1 MQKVLGFGGFFFRS
15 QDPKALAQWYHDVLG
30 VRRTP
35 SDYAHAYWVQERGP
49 TVFQPFPHT
58 TEYFGNPANAFMLN
72 FRVPS
77 LAAMITQL
85 EAAGVEVEVDPQEH
99 PNGIFAR
106 FQDPEGN
113 PVAIW
118 QPKGDELSLP
128 EEALS
133 RRPKRRRGQ
142 IGFLGF
148 TAHSTPAASELRR
161 YGRRRAALMIQDP
174 RGGTTKGTK
183 RTMPPTERQIGR
195 NQQGSRPSAF

>member
-1 MQKVLGFGGFFFRS
+1 MEKVLGFGGFFFRS
-15 QDPKALAQWYHDVLG
+15 RDPKALAQWYHDVLG

-77 LAAMITQL
+77 LAAMIAQL

-128 EEALS
+128 EESADQAPQQTAGADRLS
-133 RRPKRRRGQ
+133 GY
-142 IGFLGF
+142 
-148 TAHSTPAASELRR
+148 HCSSTPAASELRR
-161 YGRRRAALMIQDP
+161 YGRRRAA
-174 RGGTTKGTK
+174 
-183 RTMPPTERQIGR
+183 
-195 NQQGSRPSAF
+195 